1 MIAYIEGIVT
11 YKTLDKVIINV
22 SGVGYEC
29 NISGMTFDS
38 LPNDGETVSL
48 HTYLSISE
56 NNHSLF
62 AFSTIDEKSLF
73 GLLISV
79 NGIGPKT
86 AMPIL
91 SSSRID
97 DIKDRIA
104 SGDAKMLSSLPGIG
118 PKTANRIIVELKDKI
133 TDFSPIQSAQLSD
146 QSIVDDTL
154 KALNLLGYRGMQ
166 VKREIELILSDNKD
180 ITIEEL
186 IKETLKRVK

>member
-11 YKTLDKVIINV
+11 YKTLNKVIVNV
-22 SGVGYEC
+22 NGVGYEC
-29 NISGMTFDS
+29 HISGLTFDS
-38 LPNDGETVSL
+38 LPNEGGAVSL
-48 HTYLSISE
+48 NTYLSISE

-62 AFSTIDEKSLF
+62 GFSSNDEKSLF
-73 GLLISV
+73 ELLISV

-133 TDFSPIQSAQLSD
+133 VDFSPYQSKDLPE
-146 QSIVDDTL
+146 QSIISDAL
-154 KALNLLGYRGMQ
+154 KALNLLGYKGINI
-166 VKREIELILSDNKD
+166 KREIEGVLAENKD
-180 ITIEEL
+180 IEIEDL
-186 IKETLKRVK
+186 IKETLKRIK